1 MEDTKGDQLAF
12 QMFDAQ
18 KIEQE
23 LGVDRK
29 GLILVGLMSGGD
41 YDQVRLTHFSSV
53 REMRS

>member
-18 KIEQE
+18 KIESE
-23 LGVDRK
+23 LGVDRN

-41 YDQVRLTHFSSV
+41 YDQVRLTYSSLPV
-53 REMRS
+53 